1 MPEAFDARTAVSRA
15 ESLIGAV
22 YDHPKAAIKH
32 GLASGAPDLPDHKIF
47 GADGAH
53 AWKTPDT
60 SLIRAVQGVD
70 RLLADSTTPPDLRD
84 AAQAYK
90 NSFTAMA
97 DTPQVQKLYEQV
109 HLEDAG
115 SALRQA
121 IDGEKAAFEKSL
133 NATNPNGYR
142 DFNAAANSLARGET
156 LTPGQ
161 VQMLA
166 EAQSN
171 LPPQLSAQVTEA
183 LKPAAD
189 VPSMK
194 GAIPAAGM
202 NFAGISADTK
212 VGGLNHRSQIAIP
225 GDMAT
230 MVDRAAA
237 GMNPTGVGVI
247 GDGSEIVRD
256 ISDRAALAQAT
267 ETYMKD
273 HTLTADNLSTA
284 RREIIGKA
292 AEQLSLKEPG
302 RDLGAFREQSMKA
315 FDAAL
320 DGSYQH
326 MVKGIEAQGTP
337 AAKQAA
343 EFLKANVSEL
353 KEGETPA
360 SRFQKLATVSENL
373 GAKGAGQSAAFQQ
386 ILKEGGDAKM
396 PHLASP
402 ALDGVRNGASG
413 AHAERAADGKM
424 SNPVQQQQGHASAK
438 GAYAAMGGGPH
449 GASAKV
455 VQGLKSNS
463 KLALGIGAAAGAM
476 AFAGGASAAESATTG
491 ARFVLGDQAMKD
503 FSQGHYVSGGV
514 NAGIDQV
521 PGARTAVSGIQ
532 GGAEQAARGDY
543 LGATATTAEGIA
555 KGTTVLGGALA
566 GAQVGGAA
574 GAFAGPVGAGV
585 GGLVGGVVG
594 AGTAAIAAEGFSD
607 QPDTAKIMGDINAV
621 AEREKAQCTTATA
634 QPMSRNGTA
643 MEQLQ
648 RYGEKHKGHG
658 GAFSTAKAEA
668 ASHSTDSKQ
677 PTVDRFGPSA
687 ALVDPKADAVG
698 ADHAAH
704 TKTVTHQ
711 RPAFKGFAPT

>member
-1 MPEAFDARTAVSRA
+1 MPEAFDAKTATARA
-15 ESLIGAV
+15 ETLIGAV

-32 GLASGAPDLPDHKIF
+32 GLASGTPDMPDHKIF

-60 SLIRAVQGVD
+60 SLIRAVQGAD
-70 RLLADSTTPPDLRD
+70 KLLADSAAPAELRD

-90 NSFTAMA
+90 NSFTAIA
-97 DTPQVQKLYEQV
+97 DTPQVQKLFEQV

-115 SALRQA
+115 AALKKTL
-121 IDGEKAAFEKSL
+121 DGEKAAFEKSL
-133 NATNPNGYR
+133 NATNPNGYK
-142 DFNAAANSLARGET
+142 DVSAAANALARGET
-156 LTPGQ
+156 LSPGQ

-166 EAQSN
+166 EAQGN

-183 LKPAAD
+183 LKPAAA

-194 GAIPAAGM
+194 GAIPEAGM
-202 NFAGISADTK
+202 NFAGISADAK

-237 GMNPTGVGVI
+237 GMNPTGVGII

-292 AEQLSLKEPG
+292 AEQLALKEPG
-302 RDLGAFREQSMKA
+302 RDLGAFREQSVKA
-315 FDAAL
+315 FDAAI

-337 AAKQAA
+337 AAQQAA

-373 GAKGAGQSAAFQQ
+373 GTKGAGQSAAFQQ
-386 ILKEGGDAKM
+386 ILKDGGEAKL

-413 AHAERAADGKM
+413 EHIDGKV
-424 SNPVQQQQGHASAK
+424 SNPAQQQHGRPSAK
-438 GAYAAMGGGPH
+438 GPYAAMGAEPH
-449 GASAKV
+449 GVGAKV
-455 VQGLKSNS
+455 AQGLKSNG
-463 KLALGIGAAAGAM
+463 KLALGVGAAAGAM
-476 AFAGGASAAESATTG
+476 AFAGGASAKEAAEQG
-491 ARFVLGDQAMKD
+491 GRVVLGDQALKD
-503 FSQGHYVSGGV
+503 FAQGNYVSGGV

-543 LGATATTAEGIA
+543 LGATATTAEGVA

-566 GAQVGGAA
+566 GAQVGGTV
-574 GAFAGPVGAGV
+574 GAFAGPIGAGV

-594 AGTAAIAAEGFSD
+594 AGTAAVATEGFSD

-621 AEREKAQCTTATA
+621 AEREKTQCTTATA

-648 RYGEKHKGHG
+648 RYGEKHKGRG
-658 GAFSTAKAEA
+658 GAFSAAKADSA
-668 ASHSTDSKQ
+668 NHSTDSKQ

-687 ALVDPKADAVG
+687 ALVDPKADAIG
-698 ADHAAH
+698 SDHAAH